1 MGASNM
7 EKREYK
13 ENKIVLDMLNRY
25 FKDLEGNEAQVLISD
40 IKQAFLELPSVDVT
54 PVVHGEWIG
63 MDVDQ
68 CSICKHYLN
77 EIMDADSFY
86 AIGFNPNQ
94 LVACP
99 FCGAKMDGGK

>member
-1 MGASNM
+1 MAD
-7 EKREYK
+7 EYI
-13 ENKIVLDMLNRY
+13 NKTEIL
-25 FKDLEGNEAQVLISD
+25 FKMATSLIPQSMD
-40 IKQAFLELPSVDVT
+40 ITRAYAIAKDIIKKAPVVDVA

-77 EIMDADSFY
+77 EIMDADSYY

-99 FCGAKMDGGK
+99 FCGAKMDGGNSND